1 VIDVLTPAA
10 EWLYFQARKSNMKSI
25 HCPYLGLFA
34 LLFALSMRAQP
45 ILISPQNQTIGANSV
60 SNLRILK
67 QTPDG
72 AETVLTVEFSY
83 DGMSGATARII
94 PVITDKNQ
102 PKASAWFGAD
112 PVSVGTGHGT
122 VSLRV
127 RFFNDEPGVPPE
139 LTTDHVRVM
148 MLSEGGN
155 AIISQGIFSRTIK
168 WGNPNAT
175 AATSPPPENQ
185 AQTPL
190 QSEEKANAEAKV
202 AEEARLKAIA
212 EEKARQ
218 VAEAKRV
225 AEEKAKAEAKAA
237 EEARLRTIAEEKAR
251 QEAEA
256 KRIADEKAKAE
267 AKAAEEARLKAIA
280 EEKARQEAEA
290 KRVANEKAKA
300 EAKAAEEARLK
311 AIAEE
316 KARQEAEAKRVA
328 EEKAKA
334 EAKAAEEARL
344 KAIAE
349 EKARQEAE
357 AKRVADEKA
366 KAEAKAAEEARL
378 KAIAE
383 EKARQEA
390 EAKRVAEEKAKA
402 EAKAAEEARLKAIA
416 EEKARQEAEAKRIA
430 EEKAKAAE
438 EARLKA
444 IAEEKARQEAEA
456 KRLADEKARAE
467 AEAKRTAEDKARA
480 EAASKVAQNAPT
492 AIKAAF
498 ALSARAKS
506 KVTNVDVVNRNLDRT
521 EMTIAVEYQYDHN
534 DAMPQMGVDVA
545 ATDEPQT
552 SDLFSSPLVDIG
564 KSSRNFVMF
573 PVKLNLQATQALK
586 RTTLPTDKVWIYLAD
601 AAGQKSYIFQAT
613 MLLVW
618 HLPGAANAAGATAP
632 NSPNTLQIESFKQ
645 NDLFSGYVAV
655 KYDCAG
661 KAGRLRLRVYDS
673 ANPSSADWFASEDIP
688 IKSGPGLQ
696 LVRINVPKEAAS
708 PDSFKA
714 DTVEVQMLDGKGQVV
729 ARLQKQTPM
738 NWAKPK

>member
-1 VIDVLTPAA
+1 MIDVLTPAA

-290 KRVANEKAKA
+290 KRVA
-300 EAKAAEEARLK
+300 
-311 AIAEE
+311 
-316 KARQEAEAKRVA
+316 

-334 EAKAAEEARL
+334 E
-344 KAIAE
+344 
-349 EKARQEAE
+349 
-357 AKRVADEKA
+357 
-366 KAEAKAAEEARL
+366 
-378 KAIAE
+378 
-383 EKARQEA
+383 
-390 EAKRVAEEKAKA
+390 
-402 EAKAAEEARLKAIA
+402 
-416 EEKARQEAEAKRIA
+416 
-430 EEKAKAAE
+430 AKAAE

>member
-1 VIDVLTPAA
+1 
-10 EWLYFQARKSNMKSI
+10 MKSI

-256 KRIADEKAKAE
+256 KRIAD
-267 AKAAEEARLKAIA
+267 
-280 EEKARQEAEA
+280 
-290 KRVANEKAKA
+290 
-300 EAKAAEEARLK
+300 
-311 AIAEE
+311 
-316 KARQEAEAKRVA
+316 
-328 EEKAKA
+328 EKAKA

>member
-1 VIDVLTPAA
+1 
-10 EWLYFQARKSNMKSI
+10 MKSI

-300 EAKAAEEARLK
+300 EAKAAE
-311 AIAEE
+311 
-316 KARQEAEAKRVA
+316 
-328 EEKAKA
+328 
-334 EAKAAEEARL
+334 
-344 KAIAE
+344 
-349 EKARQEAE
+349 
-357 AKRVADEKA
+357 
-366 KAEAKAAEEARL
+366 
-378 KAIAE
+378 
-383 EKARQEA
+383 
-390 EAKRVAEEKAKA
+390 
-402 EAKAAEEARLKAIA
+402 
-416 EEKARQEAEAKRIA
+416 
-430 EEKAKAAE
+430 
-438 EARLKA
+438 
-444 IAEEKARQEAEA
+444 
-456 KRLADEKARAE
+456 
-467 AEAKRTAEDKARA
+467 
-480 EAASKVAQNAPT
+480 
-492 AIKAAF
+492 
-498 ALSARAKS
+498 
-506 KVTNVDVVNRNLDRT
+506 
-521 EMTIAVEYQYDHN
+521 
-534 DAMPQMGVDVA
+534 
-545 ATDEPQT
+545 
-552 SDLFSSPLVDIG
+552 
-564 KSSRNFVMF
+564 
-573 PVKLNLQATQALK
+573 
-586 RTTLPTDKVWIYLAD
+586 
-601 AAGQKSYIFQAT
+601 
-613 MLLVW
+613 
-618 HLPGAANAAGATAP
+618 
-632 NSPNTLQIESFKQ
+632 
-645 NDLFSGYVAV
+645 
-655 KYDCAG
+655 
-661 KAGRLRLRVYDS
+661 
-673 ANPSSADWFASEDIP
+673 
-688 IKSGPGLQ
+688 
-696 LVRINVPKEAAS
+696 
-708 PDSFKA
+708 
-714 DTVEVQMLDGKGQVV
+714 
-729 ARLQKQTPM
+729 
-738 NWAKPK
+738 

>member
-251 QEAEA
+251 QDAEA
-256 KRIADEKAKAE
+256 KRIAD
-267 AKAAEEARLKAIA
+267 
-280 EEKARQEAEA
+280 
-290 KRVANEKAKA
+290 EKAKA